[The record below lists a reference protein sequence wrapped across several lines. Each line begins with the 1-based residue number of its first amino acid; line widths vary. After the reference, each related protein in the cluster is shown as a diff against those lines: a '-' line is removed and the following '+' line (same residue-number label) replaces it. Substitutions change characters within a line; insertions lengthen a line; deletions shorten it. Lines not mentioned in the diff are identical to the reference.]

1 MFTKLACYLFGHED
15 VAPAPPVVTIHMPD
29 EPGRVEIPLDVQ
41 MHCKFCGSPG
51 LKAKRYTASIHVSWG
66 ALRPDAV
73 IEPLPSR
80 TAEIWAGKGWVSG
93 HFRNLSEA
101 ERAYLKGFGAS
112 DPMPSDFPRDV
123 KWIAKATPNG
133 EVTTPQ
139 SPIPP
144 SAYSPWPFGTNQLP
158 FTADR

>member
-1 MFTKLACYLFGHED
+1 MLTKLACYLFGHED
-15 VAPAPPVVTIHMPD
+15 VAPAPSVVTIHMPD
-29 EPGRVEIPLDVQ
+29 EPGRVVVPVESQ
-41 MHCKFCGSPG
+41 ARCKYCGSPG
-51 LKAKRYTASIHVSWG
+51 LKAKRYTVSIHVSWG
-66 ALRPDAV
+66 ASRPDAV
-73 IEPLPSR
+73 IELLPSR

-93 HFRNLSEA
+93 QFRNLSEA
-101 ERAYLKGFGAS
+101 ERAHLKGFGAS

-144 SAYSPWPFGTNQLP
+144 GTNQLP